1 MTCCMNE
8 DAARAE
14 RDVVAGVEAV
24 PESTEEEDDD
34 RAVYTIVDDVPQ
46 PVRRRSIPIVK
57 QLFQARRKLQE
68 IHCI

>member
-1 MTCCMNE
+1 MNE

-34 RAVYTIVDDVPQ
+34 GAVYAIVDDVSQ
-46 PVRRRSIPIVK
+46 PVRRRTIPVVE
-57 QLFQARRKLQE
+57 QLLQARRKLRQE
-68 IHCI
+68 MEMNDN